1 MAVPDRQD
9 CLSYEPMKRWLYR
22 PYDQATVERLQ
33 AEHRLSPLLATLLA
47 QRDITSSEDAQQFLH
62 ADLSDLHDPLRMLG
76 MQAAVDRLRR
86 AIANSERV
94 LIYGDYDVDGTT
106 AVVILRTAIE
116 MAGGKAE
123 FHVPHRIQDGYGMR
137 TDVIERAARD
147 GVGLIISVDTGI
159 RETAVV
165 DRARELGIDTIITDH
180 HLPEAGVPRALAV
193 LNPNQPGCS
202 YPDKSL
208 SGVGVAFKLSQ
219 ALLGGLDWPPDR
231 LRRVLESM
239 LKVVAIGTI
248 ADVVPLTGENRVFT
262 RIGLAGLTR
271 SVNPGLKALLEVS
284 DLSQKRRLSATD
296 VAFRLA
302 PRLNAAGRMD
312 TAGEVIELFTTRD
325 ATQARQIAQKLDQL
339 NTDRR
344 QAEAAV
350 VREILERLE
359 GIPPP
364 AELPCIVVEGEGWHR
379 GVIGIAASRIVER
392 FHRPTLVLS
401 TNAEEATATGSGRSI
416 PAFHLLQALEH
427 VHDVFERFGGH
438 RQAAG
443 CTLQIGRIAELRERL
458 NRYASGVLQP
468 VDFKPVL
475 EVDTELEFRYIT
487 DAMMED
493 LSRLE
498 PYGFGNPKPL
508 FSAKGLRL
516 QTAPEILKEKHLK
529 LRIAQDNFGF
539 SAVGWRMGGRADGLA
554 SGSEIQAAFSIEPDF
569 YWGGWRLELEDFH
582 LAGAAGV

>member
-1 MAVPDRQD
+1 
-9 CLSYEPMKRWLYR
+9 MKRWRYR
-22 PYDQATVERLQ
+22 PYDQAIVDRLQ
-33 AEHRLSPLLATLLA
+33 AEHGLPPLVATLLA
-47 QRDITSSEDAQQFLH
+47 QREITTPEDAHHFLH
-62 ADLSDLHDPLRMLG
+62 AGLSDLHDPLRMLG
-76 MQAAVDRLRR
+76 MQPAVERLRR

-116 MAGGKAE
+116 LAGGKAE
-123 FHVPHRIQDGYGMR
+123 FHVPHRVQDGYGMR
-137 TDVIERAARD
+137 TDVIERASRD

-159 RETAVV
+159 RAAAVV

-193 LNPNQPGCS
+193 LNPNQPGCP
-202 YPDKSL
+202 YPDKGL

-219 ALLGGLDWPPDR
+219 ALLAGLDWPPDR

-239 LKVVAIGTI
+239 LKVVALGTI
-248 ADVVPLTGENRVFT
+248 ADMVPLIGENRVFA
-262 RIGLAGLTR
+262 RIGLEGLSR

-284 DLSQKRRLSATD
+284 DLSQKRSLSAGD

-325 ATQARQIAQKLDQL
+325 DEKAKSIAQKLDQL
-339 NTDRR
+339 NRDR
-344 QAEAAV
+344 QQTEAAV

-359 GIPPP
+359 AAPP
-364 AELPCIVVEGEGWHR
+364 AVEMSCIVVEGEGWHA
-379 GVIGIAASRIVER
+379 GVIGIVASRIVER

-401 TNAEEATATGSGRSI
+401 INTEEGTATGSGRSI
-416 PAFHLLQALEH
+416 PGFHLLEGLEH

-443 CTLQIGRIAELRERL
+443 CTLAIHRIGELRERL
-458 NRYASGVLQP
+458 NRYAASVLKAE
-468 VDFKPVL
+468 DFVPIV
-475 EVDTELEFRYIT
+475 EIDADLEFSAISDQT
-487 DAMMED
+487 MAE
-493 LSRLE
+493 LARLE
-498 PYGFGNPKPL
+498 PHGFGNPRPR

-516 QTAPEILKEKHLK
+516 KTPPQLLKEKHLK
-529 LRIAQDNFGF
+529 LRVEQDRVSF
-539 SAVGWRMGGRADGLA
+539 SAVGWRMAARAEGLVL
-554 SGSEIQAAFSIEPDF
+554 GSEIDAAFSVEPDF
-569 YWGGWRLELEDFH
+569 YWGGWQLELEDFH
-582 LAGAAGV
+582 LASAAAGI

>member
-1 MAVPDRQD
+1 
-9 CLSYEPMKRWLYR
+9 MKRWKYR
-22 PYDQATVERLQ
+22 PYDQAVVDRLQ
-33 AEHRLSPLLATLLA
+33 AEHGLPPLVATLLA
-47 QRDITSSEDAQQFLH
+47 QREITTPEDAQHFLH

-76 MQAAVDRLRR
+76 MQPAVERLRR
-86 AIANSERV
+86 AIANNERV

-116 MAGGKAE
+116 LAGGQAE

-137 TDVIERAARD
+137 TDVIERASRD

-159 RETAVV
+159 RESVVV

-193 LNPNQPGCS
+193 LNPNQPGCP
-202 YPDKSL
+202 YPDKGL

-219 ALLGGLDWPPDR
+219 ALLAGLDWPPDR

-239 LKVVAIGTI
+239 LKVVALGTI
-248 ADVVPLTGENRVFT
+248 ADMVPLIGENRVFA

-271 SVNPGLKALLEVS
+271 SVNPGLKALLDVS
-284 DLSQKRRLSATD
+284 DLSQKRRLSAGD

-325 ATQARQIAQKLDQL
+325 AEQARRIAQKLNQL
-339 NTDRR
+339 NHDR
-344 QAEAAV
+344 QQTEAAV

-359 GIPPP
+359 STPPP
-364 AELPCIVVEGEGWHR
+364 AEMPFLVVEGEGWHA
-379 GVIGIAASRIVER
+379 GVIGIVASRVVEH
-392 FHRPTLVLS
+392 FHRPALVLS
-401 TNAEEATATGSGRSI
+401 TNAEEGTATGSGRSI
-416 PAFHLLQALEH
+416 PGFHLLEGLEA

-443 CTLQIGRIAELRERL
+443 CTLAIGRIAELRERL
-458 NRYASGVLQP
+458 NRYASGVLKAE
-468 VDFKPVL
+468 DFVPIV
-475 EVDTELEFRYIT
+475 ELDADLDFRYIS
-487 DAMMED
+487 DQMMGE
-493 LSRLE
+493 LARLE
-498 PYGFGNPKPL
+498 PHGFGNPRPR

-516 QTAPEILKEKHLK
+516 KTAPELLKEKHLK
-529 LRIAQDNFGF
+529 LRIEQDKVSFR
-539 SAVGWRMGGRADGLA
+539 AVGWRMGARADGLA
-554 SGSEIQAAFSIEPDF
+554 LGSEIHAAFSVERDL
-569 YWGGWRLELEDFH
+569 YWGGWCLELEDFH
-582 LAGAAGV
+582 LASVAAGI